1 MAFYTEQ
8 QVSLIARLVSL
19 LKELGTSFSKEI
31 TEKQSQSLESQL
43 LIFFS
48 AKDQMFKETL
58 VSCGKGRLTVQ
69 VLISIALSV
78 FAGYQGAHGCC

>member
-1 MAFYTEQ
+1 
-8 QVSLIARLVSL
+8 
-19 LKELGTSFSKEI
+19 
-31 TEKQSQSLESQL
+31 
-43 LIFFS
+43 
-48 AKDQMFKETL
+48 MFKETL